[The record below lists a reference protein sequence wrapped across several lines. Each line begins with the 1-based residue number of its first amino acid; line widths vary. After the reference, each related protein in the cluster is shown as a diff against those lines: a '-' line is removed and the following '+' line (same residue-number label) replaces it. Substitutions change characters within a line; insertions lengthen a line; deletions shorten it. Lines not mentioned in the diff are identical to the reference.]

1 MYITAL
7 PKIPP
12 LGRPIQRELPQ
23 PVRQPIRRI
32 AQLVR
37 NRLLVRVR
45 DREVGH
51 VLVGDVG
58 DVRVG
63 GLGGLLRGFFEA
75 AGVFGE
81 AEGGFLEGDEVDGL
95 EEGVRVVED
104 ARYEGFGVAQAR
116 VGVRVLYNETGLSKL
131 PGWVMGERTSRK
143 SLVSSTDMP
152 KVRSTSRRRS
162 GVGSAASALITKDE
176 WHDAG
181 KG

>member
-1 MYITAL
+1 MSIEAQDESTKSTHRPQRPILHPLLYLKIEVIVTRPRVPIPHIHRTLDKMYITAL

-12 LGRPIQRELPQ
+12 LRRPVQRKLPQ

-45 DREVGH
+45 DRKVGH

-63 GLGGLLRGFFEA
+63 GLWGLVRGFFEA

-81 AEGGFLEGDEVDGL
+81 AQGGFL
-95 EEGVRVVED
+95 
-104 ARYEGFGVAQAR
+104 
-116 VGVRVLYNETGLSKL
+116 
-131 PGWVMGERTSRK
+131 
-143 SLVSSTDMP
+143 
-152 KVRSTSRRRS
+152 
-162 GVGSAASALITKDE
+162 
-176 WHDAG
+176 
-181 KG
+181 